1 MYSSVFG
8 PFPHRL
14 RPQPIRGPEG
24 GGGGVGGVVGPT
36 ARPGGCVGER
46 GCGFLM
52 DGVLKEAYKYMH
64 PKNYVS
70 TLPVSY
76 LEPRLKL

>member
-24 GGGGVGGVVGPT
+24 GGGGVGGGVGPT
-36 ARPGGCVGER
+36 ARPGEFVGES
-46 GCGFLM
+46 GCGVLM
-52 DGVLKEAYKYMH
+52 DVVLKKAYK
-64 PKNYVS
+64 
-70 TLPVSY
+70 
-76 LEPRLKL
+76 